1 MEDRGCPP
9 QAAFITWPRSVTN
22 GQDLQLSAVKFR
34 GGRRHRVVL
43 SFRWKE
49 LEGEW
54 WLVRYSERPEPA
66 PDGDGTE
73 PFV

>member
-9 QAAFITWPRSVTN
+9 QAAFIVWPESVSN
-22 GQDLQLSAVKFR
+22 GKELQLRAVKFR

-43 SFRWKE
+43 SLSWHE

-54 WLVRYSERPEPA
+54 WLMRYSERPESA
-66 PDGDGTE
+66 PEGPGTE
-73 PFV
+73 PM